1 MEEYFLKLTPA
12 NRKGNVD
19 FAAIAKEKV
28 NGIPVFEH
36 ALKYVNQ
43 TENFQKRKKKLRILE
58 IKSEYLMVQLSSSSK
73 LEMVSKSLAG
83 FSREL
88 LRIDDRREVQ
98 GMKRLFDEAIYNHGL
113 FKSEIVRD
121 KNEIIET
128 ASMLSDSAALKLMVD
143 LLYGEATK
151 TKEDA
156 TRRENTILAI
166 KEILTE
172 YF

>member
-19 FAAIAKEKV
+19 FTAIAKEKV

-36 ALKYVNQ
+36 AQKYVNQ
-43 TENFQKRKKKLRILE
+43 TENFQKRKKRLKILE
-58 IKSEYLMVQLSSSSK
+58 IQPKYLLVQLSSSSK

-88 LRIDDRREVQ
+88 LRVDERRKIHEE
-98 GMKRLFDEAIYNHGL
+98 KSLFDEAVYNHGL

-121 KNEIIET
+121 KSEIIET

-156 TRRENTILAI
+156 HRREHAILAI
-166 KEILTE
+166 KEILTG